1 MFYYSINCK
10 LDEESINAVKENR
23 SELVSNYAI
32 AADEVYS
39 ESKNTQYF
47 FVFHALNKTIKI
59 GLISRDRSS
68 IKRYLKDYLKKIEL
82 KAVDIVCTETK
93 FSSIISYLN
102 TAENNDYIDDFD
114 DVIRLFRLNVR
125 KYGFP
130 VNGHSFGFNEEMLP
144 EVDTAEILQSSKCLM
159 AKADLEEELG
169 RIDSCGKKKA
179 AGHPVH
185 YLICTDNMSESSDIT
200 KVLLNELY
208 SYNRIKSR
216 RYATFSFYPESQI
229 VFPTYSSFYRASS
242 DAAIVVYLDFREEDE
257 DDYAS
262 NGIDLIDKICSALK
276 KYSNEVLTIFWVPK
290 KSEKTKKLLCEHL
303 GHTNIVEISDR
314 PATTDM
320 ALDYLKILAKE
331 KKVRTDKKLISKIET
346 GKTYLVSELNDMYEN
361 WYSDKLKNVLF
372 PQYKDIDSMKT
383 KIIKAEAKG
392 CAYDE
397 LMEMV
402 GLERA
407 KTVIKQALD
416 YNKAQKV
423 FADRGVK
430 FDRTS
435 MHMVFTG
442 NPGTAKTSVARL
454 FARIMR
460 DNEVLSQGKLVECG
474 RGDLVGKYVG
484 WTATIVKKKFEEA
497 KGSVLFIDEAYSLV
511 DDRDGLYGDEA
522 INTIVQ
528 EMENNRDE
536 VVVIFA
542 GYPDKMEKFL
552 QKNPGLRSRIA
563 YHVPFDDYS
572 IDELCGITDLIA
584 KKKGL
589 ILADDAK
596 EQLSGIYD
604 IAVRDDDFGNGR
616 YVRNVLEKAKMA
628 QASRLVTMD
637 YESITMED
645 VKTIVA
651 SDIEMPPRKKDINK
665 FGFVA

>member
-1 MFYYSINCK
+1 MFYYSIKCTI
-10 LDEESINAVKENR
+10 DEESVNAIRENR
-23 SELVSNYAI
+23 SAI
-32 AADEVYS
+32 SSRYSIAGDEIYS

-47 FVFHALNKTIKI
+47 FVFNEFKTTIKI
-59 GLISRDRSS
+59 GLISRDNSS
-68 IKRYLKDYLKKIEL
+68 IKRYLNAYLKKLEL
-82 KAVDIVCTETK
+82 KIIGAEFTETK
-93 FSSIISYLN
+93 FSSIIQYLN
-102 TAENNDYIDDFD
+102 NAESHEYIDDFD
-114 DVIRLFRLNVR
+114 DVIKLFRLNVR
-125 KYGFP
+125 KYGNP
-130 VNGHSFGFNEEMLP
+130 VSGHSFGFSEEMLP
-144 EVDTAEILQSSKCLM
+144 EVNTAEMLQSTNCLM
-159 AKADLEEELG
+159 SKADLEEELS
-169 RIDSCGKKKA
+169 RINSCGKKNVS
-179 AGHPVH
+179 GHPVH
-185 YLICTDNMSESSDIT
+185 YLICTDNTSESDSVT

-208 SYNRIKSR
+208 SHNRIRSR
-216 RYATFSFYPESQI
+216 RYATFSFNQESQ
-229 VFPTYSSFYRASS
+229 VTDSTYSSFYRASS
-242 DAAIVVYLDFREEDE
+242 DAAIVVYLDFEEEDE
-257 DDYAS
+257 DEYAS
-262 NGIDLIDKICSALK
+262 NGIDLMDRICSTLK

-290 KSEKTKKLLCEHL
+290 KSEKTKRLLCEHL
-303 GHTNIVEISDR
+303 GHTNIVEIVDR

-320 ALDYLKILAKE
+320 ALDYLKMLAGE
-331 KKVRTDKKLISKIET
+331 KKVRTDKKLTGKIET
-346 GKTYLVSELNDMYEN
+346 GKTYLVSELNDMYES

-430 FDRTS
+430 FEHTS

-454 FARIMR
+454 FAKIMR

-572 IDELCGITDLIA
+572 IDELCSITDLIA

-596 EQLSGIYD
+596 ERLRSIYD

-628 QASRLVTMD
+628 QASRLIAMD
-637 YESITMED
+637 YSSITTED
-645 VKTIVA
+645 LKTIVA
-651 SDIEMPPRKKDINK
+651 SDIEMPARKKEINK